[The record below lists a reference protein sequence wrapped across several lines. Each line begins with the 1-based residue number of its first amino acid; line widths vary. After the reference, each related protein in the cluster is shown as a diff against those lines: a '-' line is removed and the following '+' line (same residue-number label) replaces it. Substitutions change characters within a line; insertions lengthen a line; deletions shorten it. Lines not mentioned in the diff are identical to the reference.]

1 VTVEKLGVPT
11 VPIITD
17 TFETPVEKS
26 VFAKGMPN
34 LRFTFVPHPVAYR
47 PAGECREKILGNDPV
62 TGQPVIREII
72 EALTKPLTEAEK
84 KTGTLER
91 PRERLVQPPDTPDNL
106 QALFRDN
113 GWTAYMPI
121 ILPTEEKVAG
131 MLKGTSHSPD
141 EKVGE
146 MQPSSPHEKWSY
158 AVEQVAVNA
167 VMAGAKP
174 EFFPVILAL
183 ASIGATSL
191 FTSTNSFTQMVCVNG
206 PIRHEIKMN
215 MSIGALGPFN
225 HANASIGCC
234 WTLISK
240 NLGGG
245 VVPGQNYMGS
255 QGQGHNY
262 NNLCFAEKEE
272 RLPPGWNPFH
282 VQKGFRREESV
293 VSVFTGWSWSN
304 MGGFEPNKDLTIK
317 RFFTN
322 NTQCCDATMVLDPLV
337 AMMLQKDLGYQSKEQ
352 LSQWLLDN
360 VKTNQQEYW
369 GLPGISEGHPEEL
382 EQARARVEPYASW
395 LKLPEGAVI
404 PVPRTKA
411 GPGFITLRDVNIMV
425 AGGETNPYWQGGTL
439 RYVASASVD
448 KWR

>member
-11 VPIITD
+11 VPIITN
-17 TFETPVEKS
+17 TFEWAVKNAVS
-26 VFAKGMPN
+26 AKGMSN
-34 LRFTFVPHPVAYR
+34 LRFTFVSHPVAYR
-47 PAGECREKILGNDPV
+47 PADECREKILGNDPV
-62 TGQPVIREII
+62 TGKQVTLEII
-72 EALTKPLTEAEK
+72 EALTEPLTEDEK
-84 KTGTLER
+84 KVGFVER
-91 PRERLVQPPDTPDNL
+91 PRERLLKPETPDNL

-113 GWTAYMPI
+113 GWTLYMPI
-121 ILPTEEKVAG
+121 ILPTEEKVAE

-158 AVEQVAVNA
+158 TVEQVAANA

-174 EFFPVILAL
+174 EFFPVILAS

-191 FTSTNSFTQMVCVNG
+191 FTSTNSFTSMVCING
-206 PIRHEIKMN
+206 PISREINMN

-225 HANASIGCC
+225 HANASIGCA

-240 NLGGG
+240 NLGNGG
-245 VVPGQNYMGS
+245 DPGRNYMGS
-255 QGQGHNY
+255 QGQGHDY
-262 NNLCFAEKEE
+262 NNLCFAEREE
-272 RLPPGWNPFH
+272 RLPPGWYPFH
-282 VQKGFRREESV
+282 VQKGFKREESV
-293 VSVFTGWSWSN
+293 VSVFDGWSWTN

-317 RFFTN
+317 RFFTFM
-322 NTQCCDATMVLDPLV
+322 TQCCGATIVLDPLV

-352 LSQWLLDN
+352 LRQWLMDN
-360 VKTNQQEYW
+360 VMTNQEEYW
-369 GLPGISEGHPEEL
+369 GLPGVGVGHPEEL
-382 EQARARVEPYASW
+382 EKAKEGVEPYASW

-404 PVPRTKA
+404 PVPRSAA
-411 GPGFITLRDVNIMV
+411 GQGFVGLRDINIIV

-439 RYVASASVD
+439 RYIASASVD